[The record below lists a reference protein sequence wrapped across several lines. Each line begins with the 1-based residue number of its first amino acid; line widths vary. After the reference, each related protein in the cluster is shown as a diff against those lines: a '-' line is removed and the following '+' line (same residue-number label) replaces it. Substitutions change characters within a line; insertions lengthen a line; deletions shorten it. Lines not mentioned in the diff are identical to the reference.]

1 MKKHG
6 VNQVIARGFKVAD
19 ILKMIVREEKVVQ
32 ATGRYG
38 LQTRYTLNGNTI
50 VLNAKGKVVSVF
62 SNISGTSRGLGKEN
76 LIPFD

>member
-6 VNQVIARGFKVAD
+6 VNQAIARGFKVAD